1 MTEETRA
8 VTAEVLA
15 PTGSYADQA
24 YELVRDRLVMLDI
37 RPGEPIDDDRLATE
51 FGFGRTPV
59 REALKRLERERLVVA
74 YPRRGTFATAVDMTD
89 LADISEIRKQLEPV
103 AASRAARTAS
113 ADMRE
118 RLAAL
123 AEEIPTFDDGEGS
136 RELLRKDMHVHR
148 AIYRAANNPHLED
161 ILVSL
166 DSHATRIWCL
176 FLDRLPGVGEH
187 VREHVSLLKAI
198 VDGDE
203 ATAAAL
209 TLEHIEGFEQAIR
222 EIL

>member
-1 MTEETRA
+1 M
-8 VTAEVLA
+8 TAEVLA

-113 ADMRE
+113 ADVRE

-136 RELLRKDMHVHR
+136 RELLRKDMRVHR

-203 ATAAAL
+203 ETAAAL

>member
-1 MTEETRA
+1 

-15 PTGSYADQA
+15 PSGSYADQA

-51 FGFGRTPV
+51 LGFGRTPV

-74 YPRRGTFATAVDMTD
+74 FPRRGTFATAVDMTD

-103 AASRAARTAS
+103 AAARAARTAS
-113 ADMRE
+113 ADVRE

-123 AEEIPTFDDGEGS
+123 AEEILTFDDREGP
-136 RELLRKDMHVHR
+136 RELLRKDMRVHR
-148 AIYRAANNPHLED
+148 EIYRAANNPHLED

-198 VDGDE
+198 VAGDE
-203 ATAAAL
+203 GTAADL

-222 EIL
+222 KIL

>member
-1 MTEETRA
+1 M
-8 VTAEVLA
+8 TAEVLA

-113 ADMRE
+113 ADMRA

-123 AEEIPTFDDGEGS
+123 AEEIPTFDDGEGP

-203 ATAAAL
+203 ETAAAL